1 MKTCR
6 TDEYIV
12 VGKAMFSEG
21 ANICSYKNLFLYL
34 HSRSNFFYTGSR
46 FAGKV
51 VSKEGKSC
59 VYLVVFYWS
68 ILSINRNG

>member
-34 HSRSNFFYTGSR
+34 HSRSNFF
-46 FAGKV
+46 FILVADLLAKLCLK
-51 VSKEGKSC
+51 KEN
-59 VYLVVFYWS
+59 LVFIW
-68 ILSINRNG
+68 